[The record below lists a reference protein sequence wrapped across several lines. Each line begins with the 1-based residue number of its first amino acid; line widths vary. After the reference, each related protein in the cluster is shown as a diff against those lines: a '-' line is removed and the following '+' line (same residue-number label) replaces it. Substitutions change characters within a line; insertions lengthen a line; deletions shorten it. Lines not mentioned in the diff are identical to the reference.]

1 MPGIIRNITKIE
13 RDGIKYFTS
22 GAQYVPTTSAS
33 SVPQII
39 AVTCSADSGN
49 NLATTSSLSGYF
61 IVPLVSQS
69 GATLGSNLN
78 VFYVT
83 ASIFDFVEDADTG
96 ATASGTPS
104 YFNPTSSNTVTNFNV
119 PVRIEKNE
127 TANNVALKTYNAI
140 TGSTVLSRFVSSSIS
155 GDKLILN
162 NIISGA
168 LDSPFIS
175 ASGFNFNYVQ
185 SGSFGSG
192 SSVNYKPPVGFLPD
206 TSASFTIKRDDNDE
220 DSVKFAKLVNNV
232 QEPAFYLSGSG
243 RIGFNTDDPRSGLD
257 AVVDEVQFQRPG
269 ARKGLKI
276 NQDGNIESFDK
287 DPTTASTG
295 SEFLLRFSRG
305 TAITKAS
312 LEAIGLGPFADDAAA
327 QSYFNALRPAEQ
339 NAILERIESIGF
351 IDPPQVGD
359 TLGSIRWVA
368 ESGSTSGYD
377 DRSTGET
384 AVIKA
389 VVSDGDATGI
399 QADMIFSVAGKTGA
413 AEQKFL
419 LDASNTHQLTGSLN
433 INGGLTA
440 TSTANFNGTANFD
453 SNIVGDLISTNI
465 QNVNSITGYGNLS
478 MGNNGNE
485 VHQLTGDVYIKR
497 VASDGGDLLFQTSG
511 DTKLKISHD
520 GNITASGNI
529 SASGTITA
537 DTLTSNNIVFTP
549 SATSIKIEAPDETAG
564 SVNGASLTI
573 EAGNA
578 FGSNFN
584 GGDVTIQAGKG
595 SGAGDGGNIVINA
608 GGGIPSGSIS
618 LNAPSII
625 ASGNISASGDLS
637 IQGFPSVSASLAVA
651 GGINT
656 GSFATTGS
664 NTFIGDQIIS
674 GALFISGSTELGG
687 DIFPQTPQGA
697 TLGTIDKPFSDLFL
711 QSGSISIESDT
722 PGDPSAVISNTS
734 GNLEISVGGMLL
746 VEPGNSFIAETGSF
760 QHISGSLTQVGDYT
774 RTGDTI
780 AIGDFQTTG
789 SISITGSFSAD
800 LEENNVWVGDNGRNV
815 PKSFVTLAN
824 EGHLIRPAYGSFYD
838 TTTQSGSANTAY
850 AIKHNTTD
858 FGDGVSIVSETRIT
872 MEEAGIYTIIS
883 TQQFSHTSGGEV
895 DITGWLR
902 KNGTDVVNSA
912 TDLRLKG
919 NGEAELYA
927 INYFVSASAGD
938 YYEMMWS
945 PTDSTTIIKA
955 IAARTSPTRPAVLS
969 VRKTVNRERQ

>member
-33 SVPQII
+33 SVPQIT

-61 IVPLVSQS
+61 IIPLVSQS

-140 TGSTVLSRFVSSSIS
+140 TGSTVLGRFVSSSVS
-155 GDKLILN
+155 GDKLTFS

-175 ASGFNFNYVQ
+175 ASGFNFNYIQ

-206 TSASFTIKRDDNDE
+206 TSASFTIKRDDNDVN
-220 DSVKFAKLVNNV
+220 SVKFAKLVNNT

-287 DPTTASTG
+287 DPATASTG

-339 NAILERIESIGF
+339 NSILERIESIGF

-368 ESGSTSGYD
+368 ESGSISGYD

-419 LDASNTHQLTGSLN
+419 LDAGNTHQLTGSLN

-453 SNIVGDLISTNI
+453 SNIVGNLVTTNI
-465 QNVNSITGYGNLS
+465 QSVNSITGYGSLI

-485 VHQLTGDVYIKR
+485 VHELIGDVYIKR
-497 VASDGGDLLFQTSG
+497 VASDGGDLFFQTSG
-511 DTKLKISHD
+511 DTKLKLSHE
-520 GNITASGNI
+520 GHITASGNI
-529 SASGTITA
+529 SASGNVITNHITASGNISSSGTITA

-625 ASGNISASGDLS
+625 ASNLPTS
-637 IQGFPSVSASLAVA
+637 QPTV
-651 GGINT
+651 T
-656 GSFATTGS
+656 GSLWLSGS
-664 NTFIGDQIIS
+664 N
-674 GALFISGSTELGG
+674 AE
-687 DIFPQTPQGA
+687 
-697 TLGTIDKPFSDLFL
+697 GTSKYLMVF
-711 QSGSISIESDT
+711 
-722 PGDPSAVISNTS
+722 
-734 GNLEISVGGMLL
+734 
-746 VEPGNSFIAETGSF
+746 TG
-760 QHISGSLTQVGDYT
+760 
-774 RTGDTI
+774 
-780 AIGDFQTTG
+780 
-789 SISITGSFSAD
+789 
-800 LEENNVWVGDNGRNV
+800 
-815 PKSFVTLAN
+815 
-824 EGHLIRPAYGSFYD
+824 
-838 TTTQSGSANTAY
+838 
-850 AIKHNTTD
+850 
-858 FGDGVSIVSETRIT
+858 
-872 MEEAGIYTIIS
+872 
-883 TQQFSHTSGGEV
+883 
-895 DITGWLR
+895 
-902 KNGTDVVNSA
+902 
-912 TDLRLKG
+912 
-919 NGEAELYA
+919 
-927 INYFVSASAGD
+927 
-938 YYEMMWS
+938 
-945 PTDSTTIIKA
+945 
-955 IAARTSPTRPAVLS
+955 
-969 VRKTVNRERQ
+969 